1 MAGAAI
7 ARILLGLAAKS
18 AKKTGKAV
26 KKPKGAKV
34 AKLSEADDAKAAA
47 YWERRHG
54 KTGKKVVD
62 KVVKAKKKKYTK
74 SELAALKKT
83 AKMPQKTGRKKLIRG
98 APFSPKTTGR
108 DVALAGAGGAAV
120 TYVGTKEK
128 SPAIKSRVSIKASPK
143 PKKKV
148 VKKKQVMNKATPK
161 TGVYSEFDHTK
172 QQWIKH
178 N

>member
-1 MAGAAI
+1 MTKAKTKTEKILEGGAGGSWGPGRIVKPRKRGGAAGKEPLTKTE
-7 ARILLGLAAKS
+7 AGNTKRLTKKQSKRLTKADLA
-18 AKKTGKAV
+18 
-26 KKPKGAKV
+26 
-34 AKLSEADDAKAAA
+34 D
-47 YWERRHG
+47 
-54 KTGKKVVD
+54 
-62 KVVKAKKKKYTK
+62 
-74 SELAALKKT
+74 LKKT

-108 DVALAGAGGAAV
+108 DVALAAGGGAAV
-120 TYVGTKEK
+120 TYVGTREK
-128 SPAIKSRVSIKASPK
+128 SPAIKSRVSIKANPK

-148 VKKKQVMNKATPK
+148 VKKKVVKKKSVMNPATPK